1 MWVMRKGRGPK
12 VQDSPTENSSPPS
25 QTTET
30 GLVTQPLWTEALT
43 TTWSIALVQRVEAS
57 RALAFFTRFPFDS
70 MEVTSTP
77 ETSSPHSAARKSPRA
92 TNSPGSRDTEQTLGL
107 PLLAQDDP
115 DLDLLLFRGH
125 PAVGVAADGAAD
137 DGVAG
142 FVHEEMLA
150 FLAAGWAGEGDM
162 HFI

>member
-1 MWVMRKGRGPK
+1 MGDAEGEGAEGPGLSDGKFLTPLADDRDRARDPALVDRGPYHDLVDCPRPEGRGIFRPRLLHPLPFRLDGGHLDPGDLVPALCGQEVPK
-12 VQDSPTENSSPPS
+12 GNELPWLQ
-25 QTTET
+25 
-30 GLVTQPLWTEALT
+30 GY
-43 TTWSIALVQRVEAS
+43 
-57 RALAFFTRFPFDS
+57 RADP
-70 MEVTSTP
+70 
-77 ETSSPHSAARKSPRA
+77 
-92 TNSPGSRDTEQTLGL
+92 GL

-115 DLDLLLFRGH
+115 DRNLLLFRGH

-150 FLAAGWAGEGDM
+150 FLAAGGAGEGDM